1 MSFNQKTTHKAI
13 KQHRREFCGKAIS
26 PGENYTRVFIADSS
40 RGYSYKLHTFCDD
53 IADVEHKDARYD
65 DVTLDHLFDC
75 ARDRVQYVKDNA
87 DMAEHYGI
95 TVEQVNFVFG
105 EVAA

>member
-1 MSFNQKTTHKAI
+1 MSFNHKTTHKAI
-13 KQHRREFCGKAIS
+13 KQHRCAFCCKAIS
-26 PGENYTRVFIADSS
+26 PGETYAKVFIADCGDVW
-40 RGYSYKLHTFCDD
+40 GYKIHSFCDD
-53 IADVEHKDARYD
+53 IAEVEHKESGYD

-95 TVEQVNFVFG
+95 TIEQVNFVFG
-105 EVAA
+105 EVSA